1 MKMKKSI
8 LSILAAAA
16 TGTAAA
22 AANDLVVSFSTPGPD
37 KYADGRTVLDGEYY
51 ALVWS
56 KDLSA
61 FGIDAS
67 GAGSGGEVVLKAPV
81 AKNGRCPAVMFEV
94 DASLVSSRYSGG
106 KWAVYLLDTRKFSAG
121 EGGEIVARVGGD
133 VNTFGLVAE
142 AAVGGTIASVF
153 GVAAAADSI
162 ADGKSVPAPEV
173 TDILL
178 DGSNVYIYAKGTVPY
193 LSYGLKAGDDPAAVT
208 QTVGDAQ
215 GGQINEADEIIFVA
229 PAGEKGFFKVGQ

>member
-1 MKMKKSI
+1 MKKQLFAI
-8 LSILAAAA
+8 AALASAFAF
-16 TGTAAA
+16 G
-22 AANDLVVSFSTPGPD
+22 AANDTLITFSTPGPD
-37 KYADGRTVLDGEYY
+37 KYADGKTVLDGERY

-61 FGIDAS
+61 VKIAS
-67 GAGSGGEVVLKAPV
+67 DGTATGGEVVLSAPV
-81 AKNGRCPAVMFEV
+81 ARNGRCPIVMFEV
-94 DASLVSSRYSGG
+94 DASLVSSKYSGG

-142 AAVGGTIASVF
+142 AAVGGTIASVS

-173 TDILL
+173 TDIFV

-215 GGQINEADEIIFVA
+215 GGQINEADEIVFVA